1 MLEQQVNKVSST
13 NAVFNNKFK
22 PPIIPNDIIHRQRL
36 TDLLQIN
43 IDSSVQVIS
52 APAGYGKTM
61 LLADFAN
68 DLNIPVCWYTLDE
81 YDRDPEILFHGL
93 SRSIRYQFPDISW
106 QKETCLLSDCEV
118 LSGTLKIVNKFISEL
133 SAKVTDYFIIV
144 IEDYHFVEDNDIF
157 REAFNSLLK
166 NLPSNCHIIV
176 SSRSSIE
183 LPELSRLIIQ
193 RKANCLDISRLS
205 FTSSEVQS
213 LFANNYDTDLTIS
226 EADRL
231 VRETDG
237 WIIALIL
244 KAQKAQGNI
253 QIIDDS
259 FLLSKEDLFNFL
271 EMEIFSKQTPEIQNF
286 LLRSSTLDV
295 IDPLICEHLTGIT
308 GSFGIL
314 TTIFKRQLFI
324 QYIESEHNCYRY
336 HHIFR
341 DFLQQRLYKDDVS
354 LYKKLHLQAAIQYV
368 NRQQYIK
375 AVSHFVVAG
384 KYNEIVKLVNEVGD
398 ELLESGRWTT
408 LLNWIENLPHDVY
421 SSDRNIMLYH
431 ARSLVYLG
439 ESNKAIVILSRLLE
453 IAQGNKDWLFEARIL
468 SWRSAAY
475 RLMGYQKE
483 AENDIKASASI
494 LKRNQGPELDMGN
507 TYRRLG
513 EILMKQGKF
522 KQALKQLNNSLKYY
536 TLIMN
541 VNHLA
546 EVHNSLG
553 AIYKQLGQLDIANM
567 HYEKAR
573 TFWQKMKNDGATAI
587 ALSNMAEIYFRKGD
601 YDFALLV
608 LRTGLEK
615 ARKAKY
621 TRMEACILIAT
632 AEVKCALG
640 LYDEAISLYNQGLEL
655 ARQVME
661 TYYIAWAKAGT
672 AATYRLIGDYDK
684 AETLVKEAIVLAEEH
699 EHYCDIMQFRT
710 QLGII
715 EYERGNNEVARQV
728 LNEAAEYLEEIGDK
742 DSLAK
747 VTLHLAQALFLNNEY
762 NQAILYLQKLVDIC
776 SDLGYCNFISI
787 EGRDAVPLLQ
797 YGISKDI
804 GGEIFKNAFDK
815 IRLFRNNAKVKAVE
829 KATTVDNSTKYDI
842 KVFTLGKTQVR
853 THSVIND
860 TQWRSTKA
868 KELFIYLL
876 CSETAQTREQI
887 TAVLWPELSPS
898 KAASNFHINLYR
910 ARQAL
915 FPSVFIFEDGR
926 YKINPEINIWFDV
939 SEFELKL
946 KNAITNDKREFIVL
960 SLEQVIELY
969 QGDFMGEFL
978 SEWILERRRSLE
990 DRFISALS
998 SLAKMQIDDG
1008 HYGEAIENMLK
1019 IIKVDPFN
1027 DEAYGNIIEWQ
1038 IKKGDSVSALTTYH
1052 RYINSVVRELNI
1064 SPSPKIELLHERV
1077 LKDKV
1082 HNKV

>member
-1 MLEQQVNKVSST
+1 MLEQRANKISPI
-13 NAVFNNKFK
+13 NIVFNNKFK
-22 PPIIPNDIIHRQRL
+22 PPIIPTDIIHRQRL
-36 TDLLQIN
+36 TDLLQLN

-52 APAGYGKTM
+52 APAGYGKTI
-61 LLADFAN
+61 LLADFAS

-81 YDRDPEILFHGL
+81 YDRDPEIFFHGL
-93 SRSIRYQFPDISW
+93 SKSIRYQFTDISW
-106 QKETCLLSDCEV
+106 QEETCLLSDCEV
-118 LSGTLKIVNKFISEL
+118 LSGTSQIVNKFIREL
-133 SAKVTDYFIIV
+133 SAKVTDYFIII
-144 IEDYHFVEDNDIF
+144 IEDYHFVEDNSTF

-166 NLPSNCHIIV
+166 NLPSNFHIVV

-193 RKANCLDISRLS
+193 RKANYLDISRLS

-226 EADRL
+226 EADGL

-237 WIIALIL
+237 WILALIL

-253 QIIDDS
+253 QVINDS
-259 FLLSKEDLFNFL
+259 FLLSKEDLFNFFA
-271 EMEIFSKQTPEIQNF
+271 MEIFSKQTPEIQNF

-295 IDPLICEHLTGIT
+295 IDPLICEHLMGII
-308 GSFGIL
+308 GSVGIL
-314 TTIFKRQLFI
+314 NTISKRQLFI
-324 QYIESEHNCYRY
+324 QNIESEHDCYRY
-336 HHIFR
+336 HHLFR
-341 DFLQQRLYKDDVS
+341 DFLQQRLYRNDVS
-354 LYKKLHLQAAIQYV
+354 LYKKLHLQAATQYV

-375 AVSHFVVAG
+375 AVSHFAVAG

-439 ESNKAIVILSRLLE
+439 EANKAIVILGRLLE
-453 IAQGNKDWLFEARIL
+453 IAQGNTDWLFEARIL

-475 RLMGYQKE
+475 RLIGYQKE
-483 AENDIKASASI
+483 AENDIKDSASI
-494 LKRNQGPELDMGN
+494 LKKNKGPKLDMGN

-522 KQALKQLNNSLKYY
+522 KQALKQLRNSLKYY
-536 TLIMN
+536 TSVMN
-541 VNHLA
+541 MNYLA

-553 AIYKQLGQLDIANM
+553 VTYKYLGQLDIANM

-573 TFWQKMKNDGATAI
+573 TFWQKTKNDGATAMV
-587 ALSNMAEIYFRKGD
+587 LSNIAEIYFRKGE
-601 YDFALLV
+601 YDFAFLM
-608 LRTGLEK
+608 LRTSLEK

-621 TRMEACILIAT
+621 ARLEAFILMAT
-632 AEVKCALG
+632 AEIKRTLG
-640 LYDEAISLYNQGLEL
+640 LYDEAISLYNQSLEL
-655 ARQVME
+655 ARQTME
-661 TYYIAWAKAGT
+661 TYYMAWAKAGI
-672 AATYRLIGDYDK
+672 AETYRLIGDDDK
-684 AETLVKEAIVLAEEH
+684 AETLIKEAIALAEEH
-699 EHYCDIMQFRT
+699 KHLCDIMQFRA
-710 QLGII
+710 QIGII
-715 EYERGNNEVARQV
+715 EYERGNYEAAKQI
-728 LNEAAEYLEEIGDK
+728 LNEAVEHLEEIGDK

-747 VTLHLAQALFLNNEY
+747 VTLHLAQTLFLNSEY

-787 EGRDAVPLLQ
+787 EGRNAVPLLQ
-797 YGISKDI
+797 YGASNNI
-804 GGEIFKNAFDK
+804 GGEIFKKALNK
-815 IRLFRNNAKVKAVE
+815 IRLFHNGMKVKATKE
-829 KATTVDNSTKYDI
+829 ITTVDNSTKYDI
-842 KVFTLGKTQVR
+842 RVVTLGKTQVR

-860 TQWRSTKA
+860 TQWRSTRS

-876 CSETAQTREQI
+876 CSETTQTREQI
-887 TAVLWPELSPS
+887 AGALWPELSPS

-915 FPSVFIFEDGR
+915 FPGVFIFEDGR

-939 SEFELKL
+939 REFELKL
-946 KNAITNDKREFIVL
+946 KNTITNDKREFIVL
-960 SLEQVIELY
+960 GLEQAIELY
-969 QGDFMGEFL
+969 QGDFMSEFL

-1008 HYGEAIENMLK
+1008 HYDEAIENMLK
-1019 IIKVDPFN
+1019 IIKVDSFN
-1027 DEAYGNIIEWQ
+1027 DEVYGNIIEWQ

-1052 RYINSVVRELNI
+1052 RYINSVVEELNC
-1064 SPSPKIELLHERV
+1064 SPSPKIELLHERL

-1082 HNKV
+1082 RNKV

>member
-1 MLEQQVNKVSST
+1 MLEQQVNKVSSI
-13 NAVFNNKFK
+13 NVLFNNKFK

-36 TDLLQIN
+36 TDLLQLN

-81 YDRDPEILFHGL
+81 YDRDPEIFFLGL

-106 QKETCLLSDCEV
+106 QEETCLLSDFEV
-118 LSGTLKIVNKFISEL
+118 LSGTSKIVNKFISEL
-133 SAKVTDYFIIV
+133 SAQVTDYLIIV
-144 IEDYHFVEDNDIF
+144 IEDYHFVEDSGTF
-157 REAFNSLLK
+157 REAFNSLLR
-166 NLPSNCHIIV
+166 NLPSNCHIVV

-205 FTSSEVQS
+205 FTSSEVQD

-226 EADRL
+226 EADRI

-237 WIIALIL
+237 WIVALIL

-253 QIIDDS
+253 QVTDDS
-259 FLLSKEDLFNFL
+259 FLLSKEDLFNFF

-286 LLRSSTLDV
+286 LLRSSTLDI

-308 GSFGIL
+308 GSVGVL
-314 TTIFKRQLFI
+314 TTILKRQLFI
-324 QYIESEHNCYRY
+324 QYIEGEHDCYRY
-336 HHIFR
+336 HHLFR
-341 DFLQQRLYKDDVS
+341 NFLQQRLYKHDVS
-354 LYKKLHLQAAIQYV
+354 LYKKLHLQAAFQYV
-368 NRQQYIK
+368 NRRQYIK

-384 KYNEIVKLVNEVGD
+384 KYNEIIKLVNEVGD

-421 SSDRNIMLYH
+421 SSNRNIMLYH
-431 ARSLVYLG
+431 ARSLIYLG
-439 ESNKAIVILSRLLE
+439 ESNKAIVILGRLLE
-453 IAQGNKDWLFEARIL
+453 IAQTDKDWLLEARIL
-468 SWRSAAY
+468 SWRSATY
-475 RLMGYQKE
+475 RLIGYQKE
-483 AENDIKASASI
+483 AENDIKASVSI
-494 LKRNQGPELDMGN
+494 LRKNEGPGLDMGN

-513 EILMKQGKF
+513 EILMEQGKF
-522 KQALKQLNNSLKYY
+522 KQALKQFNRSLKYY
-536 TLIMN
+536 NLIMN
-541 VNHLA
+541 MNHLA

-553 AIYKQLGQLDIANM
+553 VIYKNLGQLDKSNM
-567 HYEKAR
+567 HYEKAY
-573 TFWQKMKNDGATAI
+573 TFWQKTKNDGATAMT
-587 ALSNMAEIYFRKGD
+587 LSNMAEIYFCKGE
-601 YDFALLV
+601 YDFALLM
-608 LRTGLEK
+608 LKTGLKK

-621 TRMEACILIAT
+621 TRVEAYILIAI
-632 AEVKCALG
+632 AEVKRTLG
-640 LYDEAISLYNQGLEL
+640 LYDEAISLYHQGLVL

-661 TYYIAWAKAGT
+661 TYYMAWAKAGT
-672 AATYRLIGDYDK
+672 AETYRLIDDNDK
-684 AETLVKEAIVLAEEH
+684 AETLIKEAIALAEEH
-699 EHYCDIMQFRT
+699 KHLCSAT
-710 QLGII
+710 QYKAQIGII
-715 EYERGNNEVARQV
+715 EYERGNYKAAKQI
-728 LNEAAEYLEEIGDK
+728 LNETAESLEKIGDK

-762 NQAILYLQKLVDIC
+762 NQAILNLQKLVDIC

-787 EGRDAVPLLQ
+787 EGRGAVPLLQ
-797 YGISKDI
+797 YGASKNI
-804 GGEIFKNAFDK
+804 GGEIFKNALDK
-815 IRLFRNNAKVKAVE
+815 IRLFRNNAKVEAAE
-829 KATTVDNSTKYDI
+829 KATTVDNSTKNDI
-842 KVFTLGKTQVR
+842 KVFTFGKTRVR

-876 CSETAQTREQI
+876 CAKTAQTREQI
-887 TAVLWPELSPS
+887 AAALWPELSPS

-915 FPSVFIFEDGR
+915 FPGVFIFEDGR

-946 KNAITNDKREFIVL
+946 KNATTNDKIEFIVL
-960 SLEQVIELY
+960 SLEQAIELY
-969 QGDFMGEFL
+969 QGDFMGEFF

-990 DRFISALS
+990 DRFITALS

-1008 HYGEAIENMLK
+1008 HYNEAIENMLK

-1027 DEAYGNIIEWQ
+1027 DEAYSNIIEWQ

-1052 RYINSVVRELNI
+1052 RYINSVVGELNC
-1064 SPSPKIELLHERV
+1064 SPSTKIELLHEHV

-1082 HNKV
+1082 HNKA